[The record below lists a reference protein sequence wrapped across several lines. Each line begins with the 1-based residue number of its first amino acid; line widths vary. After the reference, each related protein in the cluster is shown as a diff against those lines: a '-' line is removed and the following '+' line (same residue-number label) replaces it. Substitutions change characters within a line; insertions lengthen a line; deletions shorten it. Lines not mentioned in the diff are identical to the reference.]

1 MAFVIQEDYVF
12 VNEYLDDDNNDYN
25 DDNNGYNDE
34 KNDEKNDEIIND
46 EIVNDDSQK
55 ILDKL
60 INQTVNKFF
69 HNKNTYCFNDIIL
82 FENNILKN

>member
-12 VNEYLDDDNNDYN
+12 VNEYLDDDDNDYN
-25 DDNNGYNDE
+25 DDE
-34 KNDEKNDEIIND
+34 IINDEKNDEII
-46 EIVNDDSQK
+46 NDDSQK

-69 HNKNTYCFNDIIL
+69 HNKRTYCFNDIIF

>member
-12 VNEYLDDDNNDYN
+12 VNEYLDDDNNDEN
-25 DDNNGYNDE
+25 DYNDE
-34 KNDEKNDEIIND
+34 KNNEII
-46 EIVNDDSQK
+46 NDDSQK

-69 HNKNTYCFNDIIL
+69 YNKSIYYLNDIIL
-82 FENNILKN
+82 LQNCIPKN